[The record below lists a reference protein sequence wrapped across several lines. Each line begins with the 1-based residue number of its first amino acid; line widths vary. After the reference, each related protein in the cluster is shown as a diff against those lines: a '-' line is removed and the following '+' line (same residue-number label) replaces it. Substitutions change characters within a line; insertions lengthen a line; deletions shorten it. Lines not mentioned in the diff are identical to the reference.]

1 MRVVPRITL
10 LHLLA
15 SKIDLRVEYLRVVL
29 ITTCRFKNDLQILIA
44 ENRFLKG
51 F

>member
-1 MRVVPRITL
+1 MRVVPRVKL

-29 ITTCRFKNDLQILIA
+29 ITTCGLKHDLQILIA